1 MGSSNFYNSQ
11 GNMIALA
18 DCNNFYASCERVF
31 NPKIKNKPV
40 VVLSNNDGCIIARS
54 NEAKKLGIKMGEPA
68 FKIKNLLEKNNVNVY
83 STNFALYGD
92 LSKRVMNTIKT
103 EVNQVEVYSIDE
115 AFLDFSDF
123 ADEERAF
130 LIKKK
135 VYKWTGIP
143 VSIGIAKTKTLAKVA
158 NHIAKKYK
166 REGVFMFDSEDLIRR
181 ALNVLPVEDLWGIGR
196 KISKRLK
203 RFGIY
208 TALQFRETNE
218 KWIKRN
224 FSINGVKIQRELK
237 GEVIYPLET
246 LRSRKKNICTSRSF
260 SKEVKELSKLREVVS
275 SHANSCA
282 TKLRDEKSCCLTISV
297 FLSTNPF
304 NSKVKQYYPCRLFNL
319 DVPTNDSIEI
329 VSYALKALERIYRSG
344 CTYKKAGVIVG
355 RIIPESHTQLSLFD
369 NLDRDKRRE
378 INSIVDTINRKMGRD
393 KVKLAVQ
400 GKARDWKLKQERLSP
415 CYTTRFADMLEVRI

>member
-1 MGSSNFYNSQ
+1 
-11 GNMIALA
+11 MIALA

-103 EVNQVEVYSIDE
+103 EVNQIEVYSIDE

-123 ADEERAF
+123 ADEERAS
-130 LIKKK
+130 LIKNK
-135 VYKWTGIP
+135 VDKWTGIP
-143 VSIGIAKTKTLAKVA
+143 ISIGIAKTKTLAKVA

-181 ALNVLPVEDLWGIGR
+181 ALNVFSVEDLWGIGR

-203 RFGIY
+203 QAGIY
-208 TALQFRETNE
+208 TALQFRETDE

-237 GEVIYPLET
+237 GEVIYPLE
-246 LRSRKKNICTSRSF
+246 LIRSRKKNICTSRSF
-260 SKEVKELSKLREVVS
+260 GKEVKELSKLREVVS

-304 NSKVKQYYPCRLFNL
+304 NAKVKQYHPYRLFNL

-329 VSYALKALERIYRSG
+329 VSYALKALERIYRSD

-355 RIIPESHTQLSLFD
+355 RIIPESHVQLSLFD

-378 INSIVDTINRKMGRD
+378 INSIIDTINRKMGRD

-400 GKARDWKLKQERLSP
+400 GKARNWKLTQERLSP
-415 CYTTRFADMLEVRI
+415 CYTTRFADMLEVHL